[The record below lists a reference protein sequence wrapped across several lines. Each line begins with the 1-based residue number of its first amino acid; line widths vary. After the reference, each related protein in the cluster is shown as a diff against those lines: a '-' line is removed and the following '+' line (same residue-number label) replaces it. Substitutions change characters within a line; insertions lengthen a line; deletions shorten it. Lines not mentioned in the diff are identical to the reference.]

1 MSLFNAPLTVC
12 VFVHCRVCLLSGN
25 GFNLLLAQMENKGSD
40 EVEKLKTK
48 FLSVWHNV
56 KYSKSLA

>member
-1 MSLFNAPLTVC
+1 MR
-12 VFVHCRVCLLSGN
+12 CRVCMLSGN
-25 GFNLLLAQMENKGSD
+25 GFPLSLVQMENKGSD

-56 KYSKSLA
+56 KYSK